1 MEADVER
8 EGLTVAELI
17 HQKRSEAPT
26 LDLRPSR
33 KTYLSNFDLT
43 NMEPVK
49 SSRCSFRV
57 DNGPIMGNAFQI
69 GKDIYDSQHLDV
81 GWTVGPA

>member
-1 MEADVER
+1 M
-8 EGLTVAELI
+8 AELI
-17 HQKRSEAPT
+17 HQKRSEALT

-33 KTYLSNFDLT
+33 KTCLSDFDFT
-43 NMEPVK
+43 NVEPVR

-69 GKDIYDSQHLDV
+69 GKDI
-81 GWTVGPA
+81 